1 MFKKLIFMAI
11 AFLLSLSSFA
21 QLTSDNVQIKDDFTK
36 VKLNETNKKRS
47 ATSPKVCGID
57 TVEFPRYRGTGNTFF
72 TANVTGGRALGQLYD
87 CPTPLT
93 LSGFTFYAYVSSNP
107 PTAKRM
113 NLICNVYNAG
123 TDSLPSGSPLRSDTL
138 VIDSTF
144 GRGLLSRIEKHA
156 SFRPITLNGKYIL
169 TIETDSMAMN
179 AGVVTN
185 SYIAGD
191 GRGHNLNCASIN
203 GLWYNGRNLNIGN
216 VSFDCDV
223 LLHPHIKYNFGT
235 DFTINSNCYNVA
247 DSVKFV
253 NQSPNNMAGS
263 PIYNRYEFFNIG
275 YISHNW
281 NSGVSPFSNFTGV
294 NYGTKYT
301 TKQNYN
307 VRLISRLYGYRGPN
321 FNGCVDTTIK
331 PLYFKPEVPGFSGP
345 LNVCKGDS
353 VRYSANSNDTG
364 IVYEWFKNPQS
375 SPFLIGGSYKIN
387 QVLKNDTLYLRAN
400 NRGCVSGFR
409 ILYIKANDY
418 PSNLT
423 FKDDSICSGSRG
435 ILKANTNVGSVLW
448 YNGINDLTPF
458 FTGSVYQTPVLT
470 NNISYYIVAS
480 NLGCKLTPRQEI
492 KVNVG
497 SNFAPQPPVV
507 SNDTTVCLSNTNLVV
522 LNASASSGLTTR
534 WFNVGSGGTSFSS
547 TNSIN
552 FNPTIREEKV
562 YYVDAFNGVCGST
575 RVPVTVTVEDFP
587 SVLKVEND
595 VICKGDSA
603 RNRVTVA
610 FGKIAW
616 YSESNNGSLLS
627 TNTTYVSKP
636 SNSLSYYI
644 ETSSNGCKSINR
656 TRADVTVNEAPSFT
670 KVWADT
676 ICAKNKATYTAKI
689 NGPGTVSWYEFDTS
703 SNPVFVGNIY
713 VSEVLNG
720 SKRYFS
726 QSEYAGCVGSKVGVQ
741 PIVNPAPFSGFSFEL
756 QTWQRV
762 KLSPINAGSAGV
774 NWFFGDGNTSK
785 LSFVTH
791 RYQSP
796 GVYDI
801 KLILT
806 NILNGCKD
814 STTIPVNI
822 ETSSLSSVKILP
834 SFQYYPNPSN
844 GFVKIVCSEIME
856 GGKMMHLLNTSGQVV
871 KSQLLSFENSGAIID
886 LNGLSNGLYLLK
898 LEGYQSVVISKQE

>member
-1 MFKKLIFMAI
+1 MFKKLLFMAI
-11 AFLLSLSSFA
+11 AFMLSLSAFA

-36 VKLNETNKKRS
+36 VKLNEINNKRS

-57 TVEFPRYRGTGNTFF
+57 TVEFPRYRGTAYF
-72 TANVTGGRALGQLYD
+72 AVNVSGGRALGQLYD

-93 LSGFTFYAYVSSNP
+93 LSGFTFYAYVSTNP

-113 NLICNVYNAG
+113 NIICNVYNAG
-123 TDSLPSGSPLRSDTL
+123 TDSLPSGTPLRSDTL
-138 VIDSTF
+138 TIDSTF
-144 GRGLLSRIEKHA
+144 GGGVLSRIEKHA
-156 SFRPITLNGKYIL
+156 SFNPITLNGKYIL
-169 TIETDSMAMN
+169 TIETDSMTMN

-185 SYIAGD
+185 SYTAGN
-191 GRGHNLNCASIN
+191 GRGHNLNCGSIN

-216 VSFDCDV
+216 VRFDCDV
-223 LLHPHIKYNFGT
+223 LLHPHVKYNFGT

-301 TKQNYN
+301 VKQNYN
-307 VRLISRLYGYRGPN
+307 VRLISRVYGYRGPN

-331 PLYFKPEVPGFSGP
+331 PLYFKPEVPGFAGP

-353 VRYSANSNDTG
+353 VRYTASSNDTG

-375 SPFLIGGSYKIN
+375 SPFLTGKSYKIN
-387 QVLKNDTLYLRAN
+387 QVVKNDTIYLRAN

-448 YNGINDLTPF
+448 YSGINDLTPF

-470 NNISYYIVAS
+470 NNISYYIEAS

-497 SNFAPQPPVV
+497 SSFAPQPPVV
-507 SNDTTVCLSNTNLVV
+507 SNDTTVCLSNTNAVV
-522 LNASASSGLTTR
+522 LNASAPSGLTTR

-547 TNSIN
+547 TNAIT
-552 FNPTIREEKV
+552 FNPTVREVKV
-562 YYVDAFNGVCGST
+562 YYVDAFNGVCGSS
-575 RVPVTVTVEDFP
+575 RVPVTITVEDFP
-587 SVLKVEND
+587 SILKVEND

-603 RNRVTVA
+603 RNSVTVA
-610 FGKIAW
+610 FGNVAW
-616 YSESNNGSLLS
+616 YSESNNGTLLS
-627 TNTTYVSKP
+627 TNTTFVSKP

-676 ICAKNKATYTAKI
+676 ICAKNKATYTALV

-703 SNPVFVGNIY
+703 SNPVFVGNKY

-720 SKRYFS
+720 SKRFFA
-726 QSEYAGCVGSKVGVQ
+726 QSEFAGCLGPKVGVQ
-741 PIVNPAPFSGFSFEL
+741 PLVNPAPFSGFSFEL
-756 QTWQRV
+756 LTWQRV
-762 KLSPINAGSAGV
+762 RVSPINAGSAGV
-774 NWFFGDGNTSK
+774 KWLFGDGKTSN
-785 LSFVTH
+785 LNIVTH
-791 RYQSP
+791 RYQNP
-796 GVYDI
+796 GVYDV

-844 GFVKIVCSEIME
+844 GFVKIVCSEITE
-856 GGKMMHLLNTSGQVV
+856 GPKMMQLLNTSGQVV
-871 KSQLLSFENSGAIID
+871 MSKWLDFVNGASIID
-886 LNGLSNGLYLLK
+886 LNGLSSGLYLLK
-898 LEGYQSVVISKQE
+898 LEGYQSVVIAKQE